1 MNPEYLEVDPETWL
15 VKDYPDDIE
24 PDVNDLTEVYVVV
37 YTLEPKKGFKEPTE
51 VYTFTTDFEQAYKRF
66 KLLPH
71 TQGLLKRILTDDDNL
86 IQMAREG
93 TKPKAQNTPEE
104 KNIVWTHAD
113 ITDAIDTIVNK
124 IRRNSVD
131 SSDSETSSKC
141 LSIAKDYVE
150 HDNSDGVCSDEECEK
165 CSDDY
170 MPVVVPQLRL

>member
-1 MNPEYLEVDPETWL
+1 
-15 VKDYPDDIE
+15 
-24 PDVNDLTEVYVVV
+24 
-37 YTLEPKKGFKEPTE
+37 
-51 VYTFTTDFEQAYKRF
+51 
-66 KLLPH
+66 
-71 TQGLLKRILTDDDNL
+71 
-86 IQMAREG
+86 MAREG

-104 KNIVWTHAD
+104 KNIVWTHDD
-113 ITDAIDTIVNK
+113 ITCAIDTIVNK

-170 MPVVVPQLRL
+170 MPVVVST